1 MTGGKND
8 VGSLMI
14 VFHLYADK
22 GLAPLRQG
30 MLRKMDEL
38 AATENIKIY
47 IFLSCLKEITNNN
60 SGIVI
65 VPVGVAKFLLA

>member
-8 VGSLMI
+8 VGSIMI

-22 GLAPLRQG
+22 DLAPLRQG

-47 IFLSCLKEITNNN
+47 IFLSCLK
-60 SGIVI
+60 
-65 VPVGVAKFLLA
+65 